1 MIRRHPWLS
10 AVTALYLVA
19 VGWIT
24 LVPTQAGTGGVIQDV
39 LDLLAR
45 IPLAAGLSRTDVEF
59 AANVLLFVP
68 MGLLF
73 TLLLGPRRWW
83 AALVIGV
90 GATCFIEVAQLFIP
104 SRVSDVR
111 DLVANTVGTLI
122 GIALTVAAAAL
133 LRVRTVRE

>member
-10 AVTALYLVA
+10 AVTALYLLAVA
-19 VGWIT
+19 WIT
-24 LVPTQAGTGGVIQDV
+24 LVPTRAGTGGVIQDV

-45 IPLAAGLSRTDVEF
+45 IPLTAGLGRPEIEF
-59 AANVLLFVP
+59 TANVLLFVP

-73 TLLLGPRRWW
+73 TLLLGTSRWW

-90 GATCFIEVAQLFIP
+90 GATCAIEVAQLFIP

-122 GIALTVAAAAL
+122 GIALIAAAVAV
-133 LRVRTVRE
+133 LRARTVRE

>member
-10 AVTALYLVA
+10 ALTALYLVA
-19 VGWIT
+19 VAWIT

-45 IPLAAGLSRTDVEF
+45 TPLAAGLSRTDVEF

-73 TLLLGPRRWW
+73 TLLLGVRRWW

>member
-1 MIRRHPWLS
+1 MFRRHPWLS
-10 AVTALYLVA
+10 AVTALYLLA
-19 VGWIT
+19 VVWVT
-24 LVPTQAGTGGVIQDV
+24 LVPTRAGTGGVIQDV

-45 IPLAAGLSRTDVEF
+45 IPLTSGLGRAEIEF
-59 AANVLLFVP
+59 TANVLLFVP

-73 TLLLGPRRWW
+73 TLLLGMRRWW

-90 GATCFIEVAQLFIP
+90 GATCAIEVAQLFIP

-122 GIALTVAAAAL
+122 GIALIAAAVAV
-133 LRVRTVRE
+133 LRARTVRE